1 VVSYSFADGS
11 TDPWVKAQLKAFS
24 GWINSSLNENVVREQ
39 HFALDLSN
47 GVVLLRLLQ
56 ALETKAGGKG
66 QDVINS
72 VRFHRVPRNRYHYIE
87 NFQIILKF
95 LSSQGTQLVN
105 QDPHALSDESRNLKV
120 ILGLIWKIIQRYSL
134 SNAIGLVKPGGES
147 KSNFGVGAGTSAC
160 PPSGGGAPSGGA
172 GYESDQDSYKMSPA
186 MRKQSIG
193 FTSANDVMLFW
204 LNNILMSNPEAVGVR
219 VKDFG
224 NSMADG
230 IVFVH
235 LVNAL
240 IPGTLDTIMLR
251 TKEPKEALL
260 AAFEAAETIMGIP
273 QLLDAD
279 MISSGTRDP
288 QSIMT
293 YVSLFRNYES
303 SMAKA
308 SSSSSGEDDES
319 KAAAAAAAGAAA
331 EKLIAQQA
339 EAQRKAEDAEHARNS
354 DRIRKEQEAQEA
366 ELATALEAARISAEA
381 EEKRRQAELDE
392 EKELAEIESSRQ
404 AAQAAE
410 ALRIAKEKQ
419 VEADRL
425 AVKVLDEERL
435 RLQQEEEERA
445 KYVRPSTLSPS
456 QLVDYD
462 ANVSTFSIPTRFS
475 IYIENIS
482 NNVASVARKSI
493 LLNFTPSGG
502 ISGALSWQ
510 ERDNSGKAFGEALS
524 LPLHWITDIVRGNS
538 AHVFRSLIAGNAQPA
553 NCLTII
559 AEEITPD
566 NEKEISR
573 VYLEAENYVDITTL
587 LRRLQVILAA
597 HDRILTIPDL
607 NAPTGTFSVT
617 QAPTLNDSKT
627 AAAKE
632 NAAQD
637 EVVKILKKGM
647 VFSRYRVHE
656 ATGQP
661 VKESTFVFYHEE
673 EGIGSG
679 GICWC
684 EVGEKTVNPDNYLP
698 LKLISAIYC
707 GKKQPMLKAPIAE
720 AAQDDRCLSIICKKK
735 TVGINEIHLEAST
748 KANLQLWLKGL
759 TTLLSRGG
767 KTVKEEIQKSLEK
780 MYKGRPF
787 ICYEDKG
794 SNIIIPRGVFV
805 FYTAPSATAVL
816 KGELG
821 SINWC
826 PQGQRVAVSGCSIQ
840 LDHITDIFLGKTGR
854 VLGNEVAAKAAPDCC
869 CSIVAR
875 HKSLHLQAESKDM
888 MLSWIA
894 GINHL
899 LAASGKRIKQETNS
913 NATPNSVANVDDVLG
928 SSVYLAAADGDFAT
942 LQNALKNTA
951 SPNQRD
957 LDFALFKCTVDLQAR
972 KVCLLLGAGANP
984 NVKDAGQTPLHRALM
999 FAALAD
1005 VTSLEMIIRLLI
1017 SRGADAEAKDEEGKT
1032 AASYIDGLDSAKA
1045 TVIKSAFT
1053 EKRTFDQMTAAVMM
1067 ERRPSFSKRMSLSA
1081 NP

>member
-1 VVSYSFADGS
+1 
-11 TDPWVKAQLKAFS
+11 VKAQLKAFS
-24 GWINSSLNENVVREQ
+24 GWINSSLNENVVRESS
-39 HFALDLSN
+39 FALDLSN

-56 ALETKAGGKG
+56 ALETKSQGKG
-66 QDVINS
+66 QEIINS

-95 LSSQGTQLVN
+95 LASQGTQLVN
-105 QDPHALSDESRNLKV
+105 QDPHALSDESRNLKN
-120 ILGLIWKIIQRYSL
+120 ILGLIWKIIQKYQLAGSV
-134 SNAIGLVKPGGES
+134 GLVKPSSSGDS
-147 KSNFGVGAGTSAC
+147 KSAFSSC
-160 PPSGGGAPSGGA
+160 PPSSGGAPAGGA
-172 GYESDQDSYKMSPA
+172 GYESDQDSYKMSPM
-186 MRKQSIG
+186 MRKASVG

-240 IPGTLDTIMLR
+240 KPGALDTIMLR
-251 TKEPKEALL
+251 TREPKEVLHT
-260 AAFEAAETIMGIP
+260 AFSAAETIMGIP
-273 QLLDAD
+273 QLLDPD
-279 MISSGTRDP
+279 MLASGTRDP

-308 SSSSSGEDDES
+308 SSSSSLSEDVEA
-319 KAAAAAAAGAAA
+319 KAAAAAAQLAAS
-331 EKLIAQQA
+331 EKLLAQQA
-339 EAQRKAEDAEHARNS
+339 EEQRKAEAAAAAANAERL
-354 DRIRKEQEAQEA
+354 RKEQEAQEA
-366 ELATALEAARISAEA
+366 ELAKALESARISAEA
-381 EEKRRQAELDE
+381 DEKRRQDELDE

-419 VEADRL
+419 TEADRAAL
-425 AVKVLDEERL
+425 KHLEAERM

-445 KYVRPSTLSPS
+445 KYVRPANLSPS

-462 ANVSTFSIPTRFS
+462 ANVSTFSVPARMS
-475 IYIENIS
+475 IYIENVS
-482 NNVASVARKSI
+482 NNVASVARKDI
-493 LLNFTPSGG
+493 LISYAASGG
-502 ISGALSWQ
+502 ISGSLSWT
-510 ERDNSGKAFGEALS
+510 ERDRSGKPFGDALS

-538 AHVFRSLIAGNAQPA
+538 AHVFRSLIAVNAQPA

-573 VYLEAENYVDITTL
+573 VYLEAENSVDITTM
-587 LRRLQVILAA
+587 LRRLQVILGA

-617 QAPTLNDSKT
+617 QAPTLNDSKS

-632 NAAQD
+632 SAAQD

-647 VFSRYRVHE
+647 VFSRYRVNE
-656 ATGQP
+656 ANVP
-661 VKESTFVFYHEE
+661 VKETAFVFYHEE

-684 EVGEKTVNPDNYLP
+684 EVGQKNVDPDNYLP

-707 GKKQPMLKAPIAE
+707 GKKQPMLKAPIAD

-826 PQGQRVAVSGCSIQ
+826 PQGQRVSVQGCSIQ

-854 VLGNEVAAKAAPDCC
+854 VLCNEVAAKAAPDCC

-913 NATPNSVANVDDVLG
+913 TANPNTVANVDDVLG

-942 LQNALKNTA
+942 LQNALKNSTNH
-951 SPNQRD
+951 NQRD
-957 LDFALFKCTVDLQAR
+957 LDFAMFKCTVDLQAR

-984 NVKDAGQTPLHRALM
+984 NAKDAGQTPLHRALM

-1005 VTSLEMIIRLLI
+1005 VTALEMIIRLLV
-1017 SRGADAEAKDEEGKT
+1017 SKGADVEAKDEEGKT
-1032 AASYIDGLDSAKA
+1032 ASSYVDGLDGSKG
-1045 TVIKSAFT
+1045 TVIKSAFS
-1053 EKRTFDQMTAAVMM
+1053 EKRTFEQMTAAVMM